1 MSGYVVNV
9 RPQKDDTRTD
19 IRSSPL
25 AHAKRTFTYFLEE
38 LFKQDNPTG
47 LLYSRDAKVTGI
59 IIKGAYAKNQETYQK
74 KPMIV
79 VDRGGAQIASRTLG
93 SIEHVDYKTGGYTR
107 TEQVPFSLI
116 ARVISENEFTAEKI
130 AWYISFSTFVLRHV
144 LIRQGFYYVGNQM
157 MISPPTP
164 PMGQVPGDQT
174 NLTMV
179 QLQLPCSH
187 LMTGRFVPLNRPI
200 LRDVSTKLVDATTG
214 TVLSSEGE
222 GSQD

>member
-1 MSGYVVNV
+1 MSGYVVNI
-9 RPQKDDTRTD
+9 RPQQDDTKTD
-19 IRSSPL
+19 IRSNPL

-47 LLYSRDAKVTGI
+47 LLYSKDPKVTGI

-93 SIEHVDYKTGGYTR
+93 SIENVDYKTGGYTR

-116 ARVISENEFTAEKI
+116 ARVISENEFVVEKL
-130 AWYISFSTFVLRHV
+130 AWHITFSTFVLRHV

-157 MISPPTP
+157 MVSAPTP
-164 PMGQVPGDQT
+164 PMGQVAGDQN
-174 NLTMV
+174 NLTMI

-200 LRDVSTKLVDATTG
+200 MRDVSTKIADAG
-214 TVLSSEGE
+214 SGEVLSDEG
-222 GSQD
+222 

>member
-1 MSGYVVNV
+1 VSGYVVDI
-9 RPQKDDTRTD
+9 RPKMDDNKTD

-25 AHAKRTFTYFLEE
+25 AHAKRVFTFFLQE

-47 LLYSRDAKVTGI
+47 LLYSNDVKVTGI

-93 SIEHVDYKTGGYTR
+93 SIENVDYRTGGYTR

-116 ARVISENEFTAEKI
+116 SRVVSENEFEAEKVAWFI
-130 AWYISFSTFVLRHV
+130 ASTAFILRHV
-144 LIRQGFYYVGNQM
+144 LIRQGFYYVANQM
-157 MISPPTP
+157 MVSPPTP
-164 PMGQVPGDQT
+164 PMGLVPGDQT
-174 NLTMV
+174 NLVMI

-187 LMTGRFVPLNRPI
+187 LMTGRFVPLNRPA
-200 LRDVSTKLVDATTG
+200 LSDVSTKLVDSGTG
-214 TVLSSEGE
+214 EVLSDEDE
-222 GSQD
+222 ASQP